1 MLKGTRDYI
10 GFALLCSVIGTE
22 NSCHSPIRC
31 ETKTNHDLVAFGITE
46 VLYMISLVEN
56 RTFILNI
63 NTREL
68 KYIKVKLQVTEI
80 HHNI

>member
-1 MLKGTRDYI
+1 MLGI
-10 GFALLCSVIGTE
+10 E

-31 ETKTNHDLVAFGITE
+31 ETKTSHDLVAFGITE
-46 VLYMISLVEN
+46 ALYMISLVEN
-56 RTFILNI
+56 RTFILKK

-80 HHNI
+80 HHNIE